1 LDIYFNTIKSEK
13 NNEIII
19 EKINIINNPYLDAMK
34 EILFQEIKEKYL
46 TSINNDE
53 INNDIKIMKQLEENQ
68 FEIEKKDK
76 NKINVGKYLNQKRNS
91 SMSHDMLR
99 KFLNNEC

>member
-1 LDIYFNTIKSEK
+1 
-13 NNEIII
+13 
-19 EKINIINNPYLDAMK
+19 MK
-34 EILFQEIKEKYL
+34 EKKNYYLNEKEKKEV
-46 TSINNDE
+46 DDKKE
-53 INNDIKIMKQLEENQ
+53 EENK
-68 FEIEKKDK
+68 EKVNNK

>member
-1 LDIYFNTIKSEK
+1 
-13 NNEIII
+13 
-19 EKINIINNPYLDAMK
+19 MK

>member
-1 LDIYFNTIKSEK
+1 
-13 NNEIII
+13 
-19 EKINIINNPYLDAMK
+19 
-34 EILFQEIKEKYL
+34 
-46 TSINNDE
+46 
-53 INNDIKIMKQLEENQ
+53 MKQLEKNQ

-76 NKINVGKYLNQKRNS
+76 HKINVGKYLNQKRNS